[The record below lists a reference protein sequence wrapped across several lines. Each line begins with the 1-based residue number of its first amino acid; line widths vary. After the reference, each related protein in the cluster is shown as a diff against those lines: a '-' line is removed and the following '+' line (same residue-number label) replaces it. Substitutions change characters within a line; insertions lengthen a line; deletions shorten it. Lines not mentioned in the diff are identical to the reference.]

1 MPASPRDFS
10 FVEAQLR
17 SKTFGVL
24 CTQSPGGSL
33 QATGILYGV
42 SPPGSRLRLYLVTG
56 RSYLKVRNISR
67 NPEVA
72 FLVPYP
78 HHLLRFAPASCISL
92 QGTAEI
98 VSLDDPEGRE
108 AFATGRIL
116 RDNLRHAD
124 SMEEAVFIRIRPKRR
139 VHCYG
144 IGIGLLEI
152 ARNPAGA
159 GYSLE
164 IPSDRLG

>member
-1 MPASPRDFS
+1 MPENRPDFS

-17 SKTFGVL
+17 RKTFGVL
-24 CTQSPGGSL
+24 STISPGGSL
-33 QATGILYGV
+33 QTTGILYGV
-42 SPPGSRLRLYLVTG
+42 SPPDSRLRLYLFTE

-78 HHLLRFAPASCISL
+78 HHLLPFVPASCISL

-98 VSLDDPEGRE
+98 VSVDDPEGRE
-108 AFATGRIL
+108 AFAVGRIL
-116 RDNLRHAD
+116 RSNLEHAS

-144 IGIGLLEI
+144 IGIGLMEI
-152 ARNPAGA
+152 ARNPSEA

-164 IPSDRLG
+164 IPSHRL

>member
-1 MPASPRDFS
+1 MPENRPDFS

-17 SKTFGVL
+17 KKTFGVL
-24 CTQSPGGSL
+24 STQSPGGSL
-33 QATGILYGV
+33 QTTGILYGV
-42 SPPGSRLRLYLVTG
+42 SPPGGKLRLYLITE

-78 HHLLRFAPASCISL
+78 HHFLPFVPASCVSL

-98 VSLDDPEGRE
+98 VELDDTEGRE
-108 AFATGRIL
+108 AFAAGRIL
-116 RDNLRHAD
+116 RDNLKQTA
-124 SMEEAVFIRIRPKRR
+124 SMEGAVFIRIRPKRR

-144 IGIGLLEI
+144 VGIGLLTI
-152 ARNPAGA
+152 AKNPAEA

-164 IPSDRLG
+164 IPSDRL